1 MKNTSRWAI
10 TAGLLW
16 MASTACQQSEP
27 VREVREYTIEQFLDT
42 VSIGGGSF
50 SHDDKLMLYGSD
62 ASGIYNAY
70 TVPVT
75 GGEAKQITHSTEDN
89 VFPVSFF
96 PNDNRILYRGDK
108 GGNEIYHVYLLEED
122 GTVKDLTPGEK
133 NRATFHGWSYD
144 GKSFF
149 YQSNERDPQSMDLYE
164 MDIATFK
171 PVLVF
176 QNEGY
181 GVGPISRDKRYIA
194 LGKPKST
201 NDADIFLHD
210 RQTKQTRLLTQHE
223 GEIQFGAVEFTPDSK
238 GLYFVTDRDSEFTH
252 LSRMDLA
259 SGESE
264 AVEKA
269 DWDVMF
275 ADLSHEGTY
284 LTVGI
289 NNDARTE
296 IRVYET
302 ATGKRVELPEMPQGD
317 ITSVAFSRSEK
328 LMRLFHSSD
337 RTPADLY
344 VCDPATKQY
353 TRLTNAMNP
362 EINPEDL
369 VDTEVVRYKSFDG
382 VEIPAV
388 LMKPH
393 LEPGEKAPALVDVH
407 GGPGGQSRTGYNAM
421 LQYLVNHGYVVLR
434 VNNRGSSGYGKTFFK
449 MDDLKHG
456 EDDLMDCVEAKKF
469 LASTGYVDESKIG
482 ISGGSYGGYMV
493 LAALAFQP
501 DAFDVGVD
509 IFGVANWL
517 RTLQNTPPWWAAFR
531 DALFKEMGNPETDAD
546 YLKRISPLFHAE
558 KIKKPLIVLQ
568 GANDPRVLK
577 VESDEIVE
585 AVRANG
591 VPVEYVVFDDE
602 GHGFT
607 KKKNRIEG
615 YEAILRFLD
624 KHLKGGGELDGKS
637 GA

>member
-1 MKNTSRWAI
+1 MSPR
-10 TAGLLW
+10 LLW
-16 MASTACQQSEP
+16 TVALIGFAAVSCQQSEP
-27 VREVREYTIEQFLDT
+27 AREVKRYTIEQFLDT
-42 VSIGGGSF
+42 TSIGGGSF
-50 SHDDKLMLYGSD
+50 SHDDKLMLYASD
-62 ASGIYNAY
+62 ESGIYNAY

-75 GGEAKQITHSTEDN
+75 GGEATQLTHSTEDS

-96 PNDNRILYRGDK
+96 PADNRILYHGDK
-108 GGNEIYHVYLLEED
+108 GGNEIFHVFLREED
-122 GTVKDLTPGEK
+122 GTVKELTPGEK
-133 NRATFHGWSYD
+133 NRALFHGWAYD

-149 YQSNERDPQSMDLYE
+149 FQSNERNPQFMDLYE
-164 MDIATFK
+164 MDIETFK
-171 PVLVF
+171 PMLVF
-176 QNEGY
+176 ENEGY
-181 GVGPISRDKRYIA
+181 GIGPVSRDKRYIA
-194 LGKPKST
+194 LGKPKTTS
-201 NDADIFLHD
+201 DSDIFLHD
-210 RQTKQTRLLTQHE
+210 RQTKQTKLLTPHE
-223 GEIQFGAVEFTPDSK
+223 GEVQFNAVEFTPDSK
-238 GLYFVTDRDSEFTH
+238 SLYYVTDQDSEFRY
-252 LSRMDLA
+252 LSRMDLE
-259 SGESE
+259 SGKSE
-264 AVEKA
+264 VVEKA
-269 DWDVMF
+269 DWDLMF

-302 ATGKRVELPEMPQGD
+302 ETGKRVELPEMPQGD

-353 TRLTNAMNP
+353 TRLTDTMNP

-382 VEIPAV
+382 LEIPAV

-393 LEPGEKAPALVDVH
+393 LAPGEKAPALVEVH

-469 LASTGYVDESKIG
+469 LTSTGYVDESKIG
-482 ISGGSYGGYMV
+482 IIGGSYGGYMV

-531 DALFKEMGNPETDAD
+531 DALFQEMGNPETDPE
-546 YLKRISPLFHAE
+546 YLKRISPLFHTE
-558 KIKKPLIVLQ
+558 NIKKPLIVLQ

-624 KHLKGGGELDGKS
+624 QHLKGNAAPESES